1 MGLWGVRPM
10 VAELLAAC
18 GPQLTCIET
27 VYMPPRGQ
35 IIFFRKLLPQAT
47 FFESKGIIE
56 KIFVTTFEMRGL
68 RVVWQ

>member
-35 IIFFRKLLPQAT
+35 INFFQKTAAT
-47 FFESKGIIE
+47 GDL
-56 KIFVTTFEMRGL
+56 L
-68 RVVWQ
+68 RVQRNYREKKINSF